1 MLLPALAM
9 LTATPSTPPAT
20 DSFLQEF
27 AETRRY
33 LAGRPVGAKV
43 TPDGSAVLFLRSQPK
58 DARQMLFEFDVKR
71 GQTKELLTP
80 EALLQGA
87 AETLTA
93 AEKARLER
101 MRVSARGFTSFQL
114 SADGKRL
121 LVALSGRLYVV
132 ERASGKVQ
140 QLKTGDG
147 ACLDPKFSP
156 DGAWVA
162 YVRNHDVMAVELA
175 KNVEHAVTTGGTEE
189 RPHGLAEFV
198 AQEEMS
204 RFQGF
209 WFSPDGA
216 QVAFQET
223 DHAGLE
229 RFGIADPLHPE
240 AEVERFFYPRPG
252 KKNAAVRLGVVP
264 LKGGKPVWL
273 SWDAERFP
281 YLATVKW
288 PAKGPLTLVVQN
300 RAQTQEQVLAA
311 EPKTGATR
319 VLLTEEDAA
328 WLNLAQEFPL
338 WLPDGSGFLW
348 MSEKSGTPDLELR
361 KPDGALDQVWVKDV
375 HGYDGHTKYVVGYS
389 EKDGQLYVFSGPN
402 PTEAYVARV
411 AKGGVPERVTGKLP
425 APALETAAAL
435 SGELLV
441 VTTTSATAMA
451 KTFVLKKDGA
461 VLGELPSV
469 ALEPKLQ
476 PKLTLLQLK
485 SGQRS
490 WAAVLKPQGFAPGK
504 KYPVV
509 LNVYAGPGH
518 LEVTQTLREN
528 LVLQWL
534 ADQGFIVVKLDGR
547 GTPRRGRDFERAIKG
562 DFATVTAADQL
573 DGLKALAAEV
583 PELDLTRVG
592 VYGWSFGG
600 YMAALLGLAH
610 GDQVKAAVAGAPVV
624 DWLDYDTHYTERY
637 LGVPPDAAK
646 AYDGSSLLAYVDRA
660 KRPLLLIHGTADDN
674 VYFLH
679 TLKLSDALF
688 KAGKPHAVLPLANF
702 THMVPDPIV
711 TQRLW
716 QRIAGFFKET
726 L

>member
-1 MLLPALAM
+1 M
-9 LTATPSTPPAT
+9 LTATPPSPVAV
-20 DSFLQEF
+20 DAFLQEF

-33 LAGRPVGAKV
+33 LSGRPVGAKL

-58 DARQMLFEFDVKR
+58 DARQMLFEFDVKS

-121 LVALSGRLYVV
+121 LVALSGKLYVV
-132 ERASGKVQ
+132 ERATAKVLA
-140 QLKTGDG
+140 LKTGDG
-147 ACLDPKFSP
+147 ACLDPKFSA
-156 DGAWVA
+156 DGASVA
-162 YVRNHDVMAVELA
+162 YVRNHDVHVVELS
-175 KNVEHAVTTGGTEE
+175 KNVERPVTQGGTEV

-216 QVAFQET
+216 QVLFQET
-223 DHAGLE
+223 DQAGVE
-229 RFGIADPLHPE
+229 RFAVADPLHPE
-240 AEVERFFYPRPG
+240 AEVDRFHYPRPG
-252 KKNAAVRLGVVP
+252 RKNAAVKLGLVP
-264 LKGGKPVWL
+264 LKGGRPTWVT
-273 SWDAERFP
+273 WDAAAFP

-288 PAKGPLTLVVQN
+288 PAKGALTLVVQN
-300 RAQTQEQVLAA
+300 REQTKEQILAVD
-311 EPKTGATR
+311 PKTGATK

-328 WLNLAQEFPL
+328 WLNLAQEFPA
-338 WLPDGSGFLW
+338 WLPDGSGFFW
-348 MSEKSGTPDLELR
+348 MSEKSGTSDIELR
-361 KPDGALDQVWVKDV
+361 RADGSLDAVWVKDV
-375 HGYDGHTKYVVGYS
+375 HGYDGHTKYLIGYS
-389 EKDGQLYVFSGPN
+389 EKDAALFVFTGPN
-402 PTEAYVARV
+402 PTESYVAKV
-411 AKGGVPERVTGKLP
+411 TKGGKPERVTGKLP
-425 APALETAAAL
+425 SPALETGA
-435 SGELLV
+435 SVVGELML
-441 VTTTSATAMA
+441 VTTASSTAMP
-451 KTFVLKKDGA
+451 KTVVLKKDGTI
-461 VLGELPSV
+461 VGELPSV
-469 ALEPKLQ
+469 ALEPSLK
-476 PKLTLLQLK
+476 PNLTLLQLK
-485 SGQRS
+485 TGQRS
-490 WAAVLKPQGFAPGK
+490 WAAVLKPKGFTAGK
-504 KYPVV
+504 KYPVI

-610 GDQVKAAVAGAPVV
+610 GDQLKSAVAGAPVV

-637 LGVPPDAAK
+637 LGVPPAAAK
-646 AYDGSSLLAYVDRA
+646 AYDVSSVLTYVDRA

-679 TLKLSDALF
+679 SLKLSDALF